1 MSLSIA
7 SDADEVGCCIP
18 AFVAVGT
25 ANFMN
30 PYATIDTIHEIETY
44 MKNKKVND
52 IKELIGCVH

>member
-1 MSLSIA
+1 MA
-7 SDADEVGCCIP
+7 GAT
-18 AFVAVGT
+18 AVAVGT